1 MASFF
6 RSSRRRYLDYR
17 KKLKERIK
25 RGETATGGFHS
36 GDSPHS
42 GGGHGH
48 GDKKHKPRSRS
59 FLKLLSEF
67 WRLIKG
73 HRGRLIWVFA
83 AITLSTMLGLIPL
96 YGTKVVFDGVLR
108 DQPLTT
114 GLPAWVHLPLD
125 RRQLLTV
132 VVIAMVVLAAFSE
145 VVGLWSRWQ
154 STRMTK
160 RVQVSVRKM
169 VFDHAVRLP
178 LHRVYDLK
186 SGGVASILREDAGGI
201 ADLIFSM
208 MYNPWRAIIQL
219 AGSLIILAFVDWKL
233 LLGSIALLPTVWLTH
248 RTWIGR
254 IRPLFRDIR
263 NTRQQIDS
271 HATEAFGG
279 MRVVRSFSRQQTEA
293 ATFTRS
299 GHMMARQEIFAWWW
313 MRGIDVAW
321 SILIPFASALL
332 LYYGGNRVLSDMDKL
347 KAGLITPAQA
357 LTVGDLV
364 MFLTYLAALL
374 GPIAALAGSATALQN
389 SLSGLDRVLDLLAE
403 PLEMP
408 SKPGAI
414 TVNRQTSP
422 GQITLKNVSF
432 AYNAGT
438 EKSEARSQKREE
450 GSGFRAQGSEKA
462 SDKGPRTT
470 DNGPLTTDNPQL
482 TMDNGQLTNSLNPE
496 PRTLNPQLVLHDI
509 SLTVRPGEMIA
520 LVGPSGA
527 GKTTL
532 CNLVARFYDP
542 TAGSVCLDGVDL
554 RDITA
559 DSYRRLLGIVEQDT
573 FLFDGTIGQNIAY
586 GRRGATQAE
595 IIHAAEQANAHEFIA
610 KLKEGYDTLIGER
623 GVKLSGGQR
632 QRLTIARAI
641 LADPKI
647 LILDEATSN
656 LDTESERL
664 IQSSLRALMA
674 GRTSFVI
681 AHRLS
686 TIAHADRIVVL
697 ENGRIIEQGRHEE
710 LMQASGRYRQMVD
723 LQTSPPPPPKHGR
736 PATGSEIP
744 PAPSAGAE
752 EAA

>member
-1 MASFF
+1 MAFSI
-6 RSSRRRYLDYR
+6 RSSRRRYRDYLKRLRDRR
-17 KKLKERIK
+17 KK
-25 RGETATGGFHS
+25 GDADAAS
-36 GDSPHS
+36 GS
-42 GGGHGH
+42 GAAGDAH
-48 GDKKHKPRSRS
+48 GDRKKNGPRSRS
-59 FLKLLSEF
+59 FFRLLREF
-67 WRLIKG
+67 WGLLQG
-73 HRGRLIWVFA
+73 HRGRL
-83 AITLSTMLGLIPL
+83 TLVLLTLAVSTLLGLVPL
-96 YGTKVVFDGVLR
+96 YGTKIVFDGVLR
-108 DQPLTT
+108 EQPLPPRVPHWIP
-114 GLPAWVHLPLD
+114 LPQEP
-125 RRQLLTV
+125 RRLLTFV
-132 VVIAMVVLAAFSE
+132 AVGMVLLAAASE
-145 VVGLWSRWQ
+145 MCSLWSRWQ
-154 STRMTK
+154 ATRMTK
-160 RVQVSVRKM
+160 RVQVSVRKK

-186 SGGVASILREDAGGI
+186 SGGVASILREDAGGV

-219 AGSLIILAFVDWKL
+219 IGSLVILAFVDWRL
-233 LLGSIALLPTVWLTH
+233 LLGSLALLPTVWLTH

-254 IRPLFRDIR
+254 IRPIFRDIR
-263 NTRQQIDS
+263 STRQHMDS

-279 MRVVRSFSRQQTEA
+279 MRVVRSFSRQQSEA
-293 ATFTRS
+293 GTFTRN

-313 MRGIDVAW
+313 MRGVDVAW
-321 SILIPFASALL
+321 AVLIPFASALL
-332 LYYGGNRVLSDMDKL
+332 LYYGGNRVLSDMAKL
-347 KAGLITPAQA
+347 KAGLIQQKDA

-364 MFLTYLAALL
+364 MFLSYLAALL

-414 TVNRQTSP
+414 TVDRDHVV
-422 GQITLKNVSF
+422 GRITFKDVSF
-432 AYNAGT
+432 AYAPAQTAGQ
-438 EKSEARSQKREE
+438 KS
-450 GSGFRAQGSEKA
+450 
-462 SDKGPRTT
+462 SDP
-470 DNGPLTTDNPQL
+470 PP
-482 TMDNGQLTNSLNPE
+482 
-496 PRTLNPQLVLHDI
+496 LVLHEVNLD
-509 SLTVRPGEMIA
+509 VRPGEMIA

-542 TAGSVCLDGVDL
+542 TAGAVLLDGVDL

-573 FLFDGTIGQNIAY
+573 FLFDGTIAENIAY
-586 GRRGATQAE
+586 GRRNAAHAE
-595 IIHAAEQANAHEFIA
+595 IAHAAALANAHEFIS
-610 KLKEGYDTLIGER
+610 KLPSGYDSLIGER

-664 IQSSLRALMA
+664 IQGSLQSLMA

-686 TIAHADRIVVL
+686 TIAHADRILVI
-697 ENGRIIEQGRHEE
+697 EGGRIVEQGRHDE
-710 LMQASGRYRQMVD
+710 LMSASGRYREMVD
-723 LQTSPPPPPKHGR
+723 LQTSPPASPKVT
-736 PATGSEIP
+736 ANTSV
-744 PAPSAGAE
+744 AKD
-752 EAA
+752 AAAIG